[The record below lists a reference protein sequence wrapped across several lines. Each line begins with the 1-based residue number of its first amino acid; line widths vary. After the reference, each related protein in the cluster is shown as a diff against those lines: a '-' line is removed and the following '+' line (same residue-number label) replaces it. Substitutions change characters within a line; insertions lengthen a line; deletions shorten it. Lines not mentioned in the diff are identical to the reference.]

1 MIRKFDKKNK
11 EYWWVIPS
19 EIPRLHASGLVPL
32 ACVQEQKNYTKMR
45 GCVWQIFRRACGRE
59 DLSISAKLILW
70 AVCERYRFE
79 TFSSHDAVSY
89 YCKMIGVSRRT
100 AGRGM
105 KELIE
110 KEILWLVLEGK
121 EGRLRKSQASGKKH
135 YLLVGL
141 ANEIIKES

>member
-11 EYWWVIPS
+11 DYWWVIPS

-32 ACVQEQKNYTKMR
+32 ACVGDSYMKMR
-45 GCVWQIFRRACGRE
+45 SCVWRIFRSECGRE
-59 DLSISAKLILW
+59 DLSVSAKLVLW

>member
-1 MIRKFDKKNK
+1 MIRKFDRKNK

-19 EIPRLHASGLVPL
+19 EVPRLHASGLVPL
-32 ACVQEQKNYTKMR
+32 ACVSDNCMQMR
-45 GCVWQIFRRACGRE
+45 SCVWRIFRRECGRE
-59 DLSISAKLILW
+59 YLSGGAKLILW

>member
-1 MIRKFDKKNK
+1 MIRKFDRKNK
-11 EYWWVIPS
+11 DFWWVVPIEVPK
-19 EIPRLHASGLVPL
+19 LHRSALVPL
-32 ACVQEQKNYTKMR
+32 ACVSDNYMKMR
-45 GCVWQIFRRACGRE
+45 SCVWKIYRRECGRE
-59 DLSISAKLILW
+59 DLSVSAKLLLW

-100 AGRGM
+100 AGRAM

-110 KEILWLVLEGK
+110 SEVVWCVLEGV
-121 EGRLRKSQASGKKH
+121 EGRLRVSQASGRKH

-141 ANEIIKES
+141 ASEIYRES

>member
-1 MIRKFDKKNK
+1 M
-11 EYWWVIPS
+11 
-19 EIPRLHASGLVPL
+19 
-32 ACVQEQKNYTKMR
+32 QMR
-45 GCVWQIFRRACGRE
+45 SCVWRIFRRECGRE
-59 DLSISAKLILW
+59 DLSVSAKLVLW

-110 KEILWLVLEGK
+110 KEVLWCVLEGK

>member
-1 MIRKFDKKNK
+1 MIRKFDRKNK
-11 EYWWVIPS
+11 DYWWVIPS
-19 EIPRLHASGLVPL
+19 EVPRLHASGLVPL
-32 ACVQEQKNYTKMR
+32 ACVSDNYMQMR
-45 GCVWQIFRRACGRE
+45 SCVWRIFRRECGRE
-59 DLSISAKLILW
+59 DLSISAKLVLW

-110 KEILWLVLEGK
+110 KEVLWCVLEGK

>member
-1 MIRKFDKKNK
+1 MIRKFDRKNK

-19 EIPRLHASGLVPL
+19 EVPRLHASGLVPL
-32 ACVQEQKNYTKMR
+32 ACVSDNYMQMR
-45 GCVWQIFRRACGRE
+45 SCVWRIFRRACGRE

-110 KEILWLVLEGK
+110 KEVLWCVLEGV

>member
-1 MIRKFDKKNK
+1 MIRKFDRKNK

-32 ACVQEQKNYTKMR
+32 ACVGDSYMKMR
-45 GCVWQIFRRACGRE
+45 SCVWRIFRRACGRE
-59 DLSISAKLILW
+59 DLSISAKLVLW

>member
-1 MIRKFDKKNK
+1 MIRKFDRKNK
-11 EYWWVIPS
+11 DYWWVIPS

-32 ACVQEQKNYTKMR
+32 ACVSDNYMKMR
-45 GCVWQIFRRACGRE
+45 SCVWRIFRRACGRE
-59 DLSISAKLILW
+59 DLTVSAKLVLW

-141 ANEIIKES
+141 AYEIIKES

>member
-1 MIRKFDKKNK
+1 MVPLEVPD
-11 EYWWVIPS
+11 
-19 EIPRLHASGLVPL
+19 LHRSALVPL
-32 ACVQEQKNYTKMR
+32 ACVSDNYMKMR
-45 GCVWQIFRRACGRE
+45 SCVWKIYRRECGRE
-59 DLSISAKLILW
+59 DLSVSAKLLLW

-100 AGRGM
+100 AGRAM

-110 KEILWLVLEGK
+110 SEVVWCVLEGV

-141 ANEIIKES
+141 ACEIVRES

>member
-32 ACVQEQKNYTKMR
+32 ACVGDNYMKMR
-45 GCVWQIFRRACGRE
+45 SCVWRIFRRACGRE
-59 DLSISAKLILW
+59 DLTVSAKLILW

>member
-1 MIRKFDKKNK
+1 MIRKFDRKNK
-11 EYWWVIPS
+11 DYWWVIPS

-32 ACVQEQKNYTKMR
+32 ACVGDSYMKMR
-45 GCVWQIFRRACGRE
+45 SCVWRIFRRACGRE
-59 DLSISAKLILW
+59 DLTVSAKLVLW

-141 ANEIIKES
+141 AYEIIKES

>member
-1 MIRKFDKKNK
+1 MIRKFDRKNK
-11 EYWWVIPS
+11 DFWWVVPIEVPN
-19 EIPRLHASGLVPL
+19 LHRSGLVPL
-32 ACVQEQKNYTKMR
+32 ACVSDNYMKMR
-45 GCVWQIFRRACGRE
+45 SCVWKIYRRECGRE
-59 DLSISAKLILW
+59 DLSVSAKLLLW

-100 AGRGM
+100 AGRAM

-110 KEILWLVLEGK
+110 SEVVWCVLEGV

-141 ANEIIKES
+141 AYEIFKES